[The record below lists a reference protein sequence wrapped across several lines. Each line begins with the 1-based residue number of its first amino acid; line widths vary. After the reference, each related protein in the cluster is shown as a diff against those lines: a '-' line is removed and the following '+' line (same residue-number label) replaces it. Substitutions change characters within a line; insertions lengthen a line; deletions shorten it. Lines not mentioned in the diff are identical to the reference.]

1 MNALKKSLMI
11 LLAAILIAA
20 APLESTIFSAE
31 KTKTT
36 VVHKE
41 KKHKH
46 KKHKKHKKSTKKTTS
61 DKTTGNKTNTTT
73 GNNTTK
79 DNKTNKK

>member
-1 MNALKKSLMI
+1 MNALKKSVMI

-20 APLESTIFSAE
+20 APLESTFFAAE
-31 KTKTT
+31 KTKTA
-36 VVHKE
+36 VIHKE

-46 KKHKKHKKSTKKTTS
+46 KKHKKHKKSTKTTTN
-61 DKTTGNKTNTTT
+61 DKTKDNKTS